1 MPSTAGAVDVA
12 YVLPIRWRDT
22 DGLAELA
29 EYLERLRKAVA
40 ELVVVDGSLP
50 EVFAAVG
57 SALPPGTTH
66 VPPDPAHRGGM
77 GKVPGVLTGLDQVKR
92 DRVIVADD
100 DVRWSDAGL
109 RRAHDL
115 LDSAEVVRPQNY
127 FDPLV
132 WHARWDTARS
142 LLNRVWSGER
152 DLGPGD
158 FPGTLAVRA
167 GFVRAIGGYDGD
179 CLFENLELM
188 RTVLAAGGRVAT
200 PLDLFVARRPPTS
213 RHFVSQRVRQAY
225 DDFAIPA
232 RMVAMLAVG
241 PAVVFALGRRRF
253 RVLAAAAAASVGA
266 AELGRRRGGGA
277 AVLPASGA
285 LLAPAWLA
293 ERAICSWLAVAAARR
308 GRAAYGDVRLSRSAH
323 SVAELRAT
331 LAGSPST

>member
-1 MPSTAGAVDVA
+1 VPSSARAVDVA
-12 YVLPIRWRDT
+12 YVLPIRWNDT
-22 DGLAELA
+22 DGIGELA
-29 EYLERLRKAVA
+29 EYLERLREDLA
-40 ELVVVDGSLP
+40 ELVVVDGSSP
-50 EVFAAVG
+50 EVFAAIDA
-57 SALPPGTTH
+57 ALPPGTIH
-66 VPPDPAHRGGM
+66 VRPDPAHKGAM
-77 GKVPGVLTGLDQVKR
+77 GKVPGVLTGLDHVER

-100 DVRWSDAGL
+100 DVRWSAAGL

-115 LDSAEVVRPQNY
+115 LDTAEVVRPQNY

-158 FPGTLAVRA
+158 FPGTLAMRA
-167 GFVRAIGGYDGD
+167 RFVRAIGGYDGD

-213 RHFVSQRVRQAY
+213 RHFLSQRVRQAY
-225 DDFAIPA
+225 DDFAIPV

-241 PAVVFALGRRRF
+241 PAVAVALRRR
-253 RVLAAAAAASVGA
+253 RLLLLALAAGASIGA
-266 AELGRRRGGGA
+266 AEAGRRRGGGD

-285 LLAPAWLA
+285 LLAPAWLG
-293 ERAICSWLAVAAARR
+293 ERAICSWLAVAAALR
-308 GRAAYGDVRLSRSAH
+308 GGVPYGSVRLSRSAH
-323 SVAELRAT
+323 SVSELRAT